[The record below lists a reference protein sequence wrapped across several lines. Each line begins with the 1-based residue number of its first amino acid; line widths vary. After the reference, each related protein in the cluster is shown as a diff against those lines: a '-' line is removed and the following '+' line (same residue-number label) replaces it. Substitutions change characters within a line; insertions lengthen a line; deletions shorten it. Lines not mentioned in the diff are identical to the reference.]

1 MIELVSLAFSTVI
14 YGLLATAALMAIL
27 YFVLHEINHNAV
39 RNIPF
44 FITGIVL
51 FPLLLTQFT
60 LLFGAMET
68 KSLVDSIEIF
78 VSRSLESLHVTP
90 TAAITGEDSQ
100 EMLNLI
106 IQQFPILGVFADT
119 CTFTGTQYSE
129 LAQTIGETLR
139 DYLNSYMWRRIFWTL
154 GFVVVATTIAILVPS
169 AGYKDTVNRTS
180 SRKERYTPRRSERYH
195 VRRR

>member
-1 MIELVSLAFSTVI
+1 MIELVSLAFSTVV
-14 YGLLATAALMAIL
+14 YGLLATAALMAML
-27 YFVLHEINHNAV
+27 YFVLHEINRNAV

-60 LLFGAMET
+60 LFFGALEA
-68 KSLVDSIEIF
+68 KSLIDAIEIF
-78 VSRSLESLHVTP
+78 VSQSLESLHVTP
-90 TAAITGEDSQ
+90 TDVITGEDSQ

-106 IQQFPILGVFADT
+106 IQQYPILGVFVDT

-129 LAQTIGETLR
+129 LAQTIGETIR
-139 DYLNSYMWRRIFWTL
+139 DYLNSYMWRRIFWAL
-154 GFVVVATTIAILVPS
+154 GFVVVATAIAILVPS
-169 AGYKDTVNRTS
+169 AGYKDTTNRAS
-180 SRKERYTPRRSERYH
+180 SRKERYTPRRRDRHH